1 MKYLNAIVSTLVLLV
16 SVYLLWMKYGFS
28 GIGSVTYLLLAWMYI
43 FSLIVYRNVYRT
55 ADKSTEKYVTWKNM
69 LPERTQIR
77 KRLWMTVMFSVLS
90 IAAVCALR
98 FSEAMGYFVKGLL
111 DLDFLPFMF
120 SVVALGIVVVPL
132 LLINMLWAKYYTLK
146 DSKEIFKDI
155 VQMLHDPNSS
165 SYSQY
170 FLKNTP
176 DITPDTV
183 LAGSFCQTDRD
194 YFNMALFVND
204 LGSKYNLKFRKYP
217 SPASTD
223 EEKKHCDFMSK
234 AQHYLKTKTV
244 EDGDNM
250 IRAGM
255 AFGREFCRNCK
266 TVGGIAE
273 WVHEKKSERNLGE
286 AQNMVND

>member
-1 MKYLNAIVSTLVLLV
+1 MKYLNAIITTLVLLV

-28 GIGSVTYLLLAWMYI
+28 GIGFITCFLLACMYI
-43 FSLIVYRNVYRT
+43 FSLIVYSNVYRT

-77 KRLWMTVMFSVLS
+77 KRLWVTVIFSVWS

-98 FSEAMGYFVKGLL
+98 FSGAMEYLVKGLEDL
-111 DLDFLPFMF
+111 DLLPFMLNF
-120 SVVALGIVVVPL
+120 VVVGILISPL
-132 LLINMLWAKYYTLK
+132 LFINMGWAKYNTLK
-146 DSKEIFKDI
+146 DSKEIFKEI
-155 VQMLHDPNSS
+155 VEMLHKPDSR

-170 FLKNTP
+170 FLKNAP

-183 LAGSFCQTDRD
+183 LTGSFCQTDRD

-204 LGSKYNLKFRKYP
+204 LGSKYDLKFRKYP
-217 SPASTD
+217 SPGSID
-223 EEKKHCDFMSK
+223 QEKKHCDFMTK
-234 AQHYLKTKTV
+234 AHLYLKTKTV

-250 IRAGM
+250 IKAGM

-273 WVHEKKSERNLGE
+273 WVHEKKSERNLDE